1 MNKEELKII
10 KDIIRIV
17 IEVAHCEE
25 KEVNENTRLSDIDYL
40 DSLDH
45 VEIFV
50 KIERLFG
57 VLIPDDECEKLSR
70 KTIKEIA
77 DHVQAKIPV

>member
-50 KIERLFG
+50 KIERLYG

>member
-1 MNKEELKII
+1 MIKE
-10 KDIIRIV
+10 IIRIV

-57 VLIPDDECEKLSR
+57 VLIPDDECVKLSR

-77 DHVQAKIPV
+77 DHVQAKIHS

>member
-1 MNKEELKII
+1 MLGYTYRKGLFRR
-10 KDIIRIV
+10 KDI
-17 IEVAHCEE
+17 EVQPYD
-25 KEVNENTRLSDIDYL
+25 NTRLSDIDYL
-40 DSLDH
+40 DSLDN

-50 KIERLFG
+50 KIERLYG
-57 VLIPDDECEKLSR
+57 VLIPDDELVKLSR

>member
-1 MNKEELKII
+1 MIKEIVK
-10 KDIIRIV
+10 IV
-17 IEVAHCEE
+17 IEVANCEE

-50 KIERLFG
+50 KIERHYG
-57 VLIPDDECEKLSR
+57 ILIPDDECEKLSR